1 VISGVFGGKSAA
13 HPGSGLPRSEGTAK
27 TLLRFFLS
35 PIFLSIVLGL
45 MARLVPWPAA
55 LLQNGQMQAVGKV
68 TEQTLTYLAQG
79 TTPIVLLALGA
90 ALRPGA
96 IRRFPLPVALS
107 CGLKLVVTPLLA
119 WGFSHLLGLP
129 DSLITLCVQMGA
141 MPTAVMCSVLCTQY
155 SLEGDMAVAI
165 VFASTALS
173 TITVPLALSLL
184 H

>member
-1 VISGVFGGKSAA
+1 
-13 HPGSGLPRSEGTAK
+13 
-27 TLLRFFLS
+27 
-35 PIFLSIVLGL
+35 
-45 MARLVPWPAA
+45 MARLIPWPAA
-55 LLQNGQMQAVGKV
+55 LLQSVPLQTAGKI
-68 TEQTLTYLAQG
+68 TEQTLTYLGQG

-96 IRRFPLPVALS
+96 IRRYPLPVALS

-119 WGFSHLLGLP
+119 WGFSHWMGLP
-129 DSLITLCVQMGA
+129 NNLISLCVQMGA
-141 MPTAVMCSVLCTQY
+141 MPTAVMCSVLCTQN